1 MADRTEEAVRKKALA
16 SEYAEKLSKRREKVR
31 NSLTPEQYRFF
42 GRLEN
47 VTLTPVYAE
56 FERAMK
62 KPGTVPSEYLSA
74 KMGWLFHSA
83 IPGKEKEVVLYFAD
97 RLTEYPYSNSYVRRS
112 FRSGENAAYVS
123 KLVDLIRSYDRVVAD
138 PVGAPLAKILNREL
152 PEDAQA
158 YFEEYTWNGCGY
170 TEWQVAYA
178 LDHREERVEDA
189 VRRIL
194 TEENGSG
201 MMTNALIRGV
211 LISHRG
217 DFHVL
222 LGKLLLAAKLQEG
235 LRQAICENADCGT
248 REGFLSLLKVIDE
261 NGLIRFSSVKRAV
274 GTWLGLMAG
283 ETRDLERVS
292 EKSVRLI
299 AECLENKKR
308 REECLASEDAMELY
322 IALWSYG
329 FDDIGEAEK
338 KISAISE
345 HGTEHQ
351 LLVSGYFAANLD
363 QPYFAHRIAK
373 TVLAR
378 RGESEKVLAVWLPS
392 FLSTRRWMLWNAYR
406 TGQPFDHTAWFES
419 KAEVCEWYERFKET
433 FSAFSGKEK
442 TFSPCV
448 FPWYEAKLSKSNFAE
463 LLCVLAALTEDKDV
477 IDEACGYLKDC
488 APDCRQTCFCLL
500 LRHPETGTQRK
511 AVLAGLADRETSTR
525 KSAFEIASEMKPTE
539 EELRSVEELLRFKG
553 ADIRKNVIEL
563 LLKQGKKP
571 LTACISRLLG
581 SEKEEMRLA
590 GLDMLMQTGK
600 DPERSGLA
608 ASFAAV
614 LKSRANAPDLTE
626 KEKILLKTLV
636 PEEEEPKDAALFTE
650 GDRYVPTSF
659 DEEYISLCVKSFA
672 EYFPDS
678 SLPALLAGKKN
689 GGLFGRL
696 LSAISD
702 GPVCKTAMEADA
714 DLKTLSAYIDEH
726 RNDSFRSFNGEMLV
740 GAVQYQHQFTDTDGG
755 LPLSGT
761 WQTWFRENGIT
772 NARLL
777 RAAIRLFSFKKK
789 TVYAQKCAPSVRN
802 LYGAGFETGTEYP
815 YSEVMAGILCHF
827 LGSLPK
833 EECSRLASA
842 IAVWFLKCVPD
853 DMIIVPAPAGIRIL
867 NLPDKAHLIAC
878 DPISIVF
885 RWMKCENCEE
895 LRSVFPLAVAVTE
908 RCADA
913 YRKLPKEKTPLG
925 TAYAYAGGRT
935 VRTLLCPY
943 EGGLFCKG
951 NPLAGPD
958 AYLFA
963 AYRGIITEAQLY
975 AFLLD
980 PENVK
985 GSLGTV
991 TAVASSYYENGR
1003 LIAKHGTDY
1012 RVYHRERW
1020 VKQFLGEDGEPDEET
1035 EKLIA
1040 FVVGVYEKLI
1050 PVILSS
1056 ELSRGDSEGEYSS
1069 AIREIARVYGA
1080 DYFARILSAL
1090 GNDTIDRSGYQGWSS
1105 GNGRRGTLSYLL
1117 SVCIPAEGDTA
1128 ETLRAALNGRKITK
1142 KRLIEASLYSPEWI
1156 PIVGQYLEIPSYESV
1171 CYYFMAHMN
1180 EKFDDKRKAMIAKY
1194 TPLTEDELNL
1204 GAFDRNWFRS
1214 AFDAIGEKDFNFIYD
1229 AAKYITDGARHSR
1242 ARKYA
1247 DAALGRTDVAETEK
1261 AVSEKRNK
1269 DLLMAYALIPLSD
1282 EDDICR
1288 RYLFIQKFRKESR
1301 QFGAQRSANE
1311 GKAAETALLN
1321 LAINAGYSD
1330 AMRLTLRMETKVI
1343 DDERALLEEQTVD
1356 GVSFRIVTDES
1367 GKASLLV
1374 VRDGKTLKSVPEKLK
1389 KNETVLAMTAFAKT
1403 MTEQYRRSRQM
1414 FERAMED
1421 GTVFSFGELK
1431 ALSAHPVV
1439 WPMLKTLVFVS
1450 GEAVG
1455 FLSEEGL
1462 TGIGEK
1468 TVLTEDAEARIAH
1481 PFDLYQKGCW
1491 RDFQKFLY
1499 DERITQPFRQVFR
1512 ELYIKTPEEAEMLH
1526 SLRYAGNQI
1535 QPAKTA
1541 AVLKSRRWVADVENG
1556 LQKVYYK
1563 ENIIAQI
1570 YALADWFSPADI
1582 EAPTLEWV
1590 CFTDRRTWKELKISE
1605 IPDIVF
1611 SEVMR
1616 DVDLAVS
1623 VAHAGGVDP
1632 EASHSTVEMR
1642 AAILSFVLPLFRI
1655 GNVRIDGSHAIIE
1668 GKRAEYS
1675 VHLGSGVVHQIG
1687 GAMIPVL
1694 PVHSQHRGK
1703 VFLPFTDDD
1712 PKTAEIVSKVLLFA
1726 EDDKIKDPSIL
1737 SAISPRG

>member
-16 SEYAEKLSKRREKVR
+16 AEYAEKLSKRREKMR

-42 GRLEN
+42 GSIEN
-47 VTLTPVYAE
+47 VALTPDYAE

-62 KPGTVPSEYLSA
+62 KPGTVPSEYLSS
-74 KMGWLFHSA
+74 KMGWLFHDA

-112 FRSGENAAYVS
+112 FRSAENAAYVS
-123 KLVDLIRSYDRVVAD
+123 KLVDLIRSYGRVEID

-152 PEDAQA
+152 SEDTRA
-158 YFEEYTWNGCGY
+158 YFEEYTWHGCGY
-170 TEWQVAYA
+170 TGWQVAYA
-178 LDHREERVEDA
+178 LDHREERVEYA
-189 VRRIL
+189 VRSIL

-201 MMTNALIRGV
+201 MMTNELIRGV
-211 LISHRG
+211 MISHRS
-217 DFHVL
+217 DFHEL

-248 REGFLSLLKVIDE
+248 KAGFLSLLKVIDE

-274 GTWLGLMAG
+274 GTWLGLMT
-283 ETRDLERVS
+283 EESRDLERVS

-299 AECLENKKR
+299 AECLENEKR

-329 FDDIGEAEK
+329 FDDIGKAEQE
-338 KISAISE
+338 ISAIAE
-345 HGTEHQ
+345 KGTEHQ

-373 TVLAR
+373 TVLSR
-378 RGESEKVLAVWLPS
+378 HGEGEKILAVWLPS
-392 FLSTRRWMLWNAYR
+392 FMSTRRWLLWNAYR

-419 KAEVCEWYERFKET
+419 KAEAGEWYQWFKERY
-433 FSAFSGKEK
+433 SAFSGKEK

-448 FPWYEAKLSKSNFAE
+448 FPWYGVKLTRSDFAE
-463 LLCVLAALTEDKDV
+463 LLCVLAALTGDGETT
-477 IDEACGYLKDC
+477 DEACGFIRDC

-500 LRHPETGTQRK
+500 LRHPKTAVQRQT
-511 AVLAGLADRETSTR
+511 VLAGLADRETSTR
-525 KSAFEIASEMKPTE
+525 KSAFEIASEMKTTE
-539 EELRSVEELLRFKG
+539 EELRQVEELLRFKG

-563 LLKQGKKP
+563 LLKQKDEA
-571 LTACISRLLG
+571 LAVCILRLLG

-600 DPERSGLA
+600 DPERAGITKNFAPLLA
-608 ASFAAV
+608 D
-614 LKSRANAPDLTE
+614 RAKAPDLTE

-650 GDRYVPTSF
+650 GDRYLPASF
-659 DEEYISLCVKSFA
+659 DEDYISLCVKSFA

-678 SLPALLAGKKN
+678 SLPALLAGKKS
-689 GGLFGRL
+689 GGLFGKL

-702 GPVCKTAMEADA
+702 GAVCKTAAEADA
-714 DLKTLSAYIDEH
+714 DLKSLSAYIDEH
-726 RNDSFRSFNGEMLV
+726 RTDSFHSFNGEMLV
-740 GAVQYQHQFTDTDGG
+740 GAVQYQHQFTEKDGV
-755 LPLSGT
+755 LPLAET
-761 WQTWFRENGIT
+761 WQAWFRENGIT

-777 RAAIRLFSFKKK
+777 RAAVRFFSFKKK
-789 TVYAQKCAPSVRN
+789 TVYAQKCAPFVRD

-815 YSEVMAGILCHF
+815 YSGVMAGILCHF

-833 EECSRLASA
+833 EERSHLAAA

-853 DMIIVPAPAGIRIL
+853 DMIILPAPAGIRIM
-867 NLPDKAHLIAC
+867 NLPEKAHLIAC

-885 RWMKCENCEE
+885 RWMKCENSEE

-925 TAYAYAGGRT
+925 SVSPYAGGRT

-1012 RVYHRERW
+1012 RVYQRARW
-1020 VKQFLGEDGEPDEET
+1020 VEQFLGEDGEPDEET

-1040 FVVGVYEKLI
+1040 FVVRVYEKMM

-1056 ELSRGDSEGEYSS
+1056 ELSRGDSEGEYSP

-1080 DYFARILSAL
+1080 EYFAGILSAL

-1105 GNGRRGTLSYLL
+1105 GKGRRGSLSYLL

-1156 PIVGQYLEIPSYESV
+1156 PIVGQYLALPSFESV

-1194 TPLTEDELNL
+1194 TPLTADELNL

-1214 AFDAIGEKDFNFIYD
+1214 AFDEIGEKDFNFIYD

-1247 DAALGRTDVAETEK
+1247 DAALGRTDVTGTEK
-1261 AVSEKRNK
+1261 AISEKRNK
-1269 DLLMAYALIPLSD
+1269 DLLMAYALIPLSG
-1282 EDDICR
+1282 EDDLCR
-1288 RYLFIQKFRKESR
+1288 RYLFLQKFRKESR
-1301 QFGAQRSANE
+1301 QYGAQRSSSE
-1311 GKAAETALLN
+1311 GKAVETALLN

-1343 DDERALLEEQTVD
+1343 DDERKLLEEQTVG
-1356 GVSFRIVTDES
+1356 GVSFRIAFDEN
-1367 GKASLLV
+1367 GKASLLISK
-1374 VRDGKTLKSVPEKLK
+1374 DGKTLKSVPEKLK
-1389 KNETVLAMTAFAKT
+1389 KNETVLALTAFVKT
-1403 MTEQYRRSRQM
+1403 LTEQYRRTRLM
-1414 FERAMED
+1414 LERAMED
-1421 GTVFSFGELK
+1421 STVFSFGELT

-1439 WPMLKTLVFVS
+1439 CPMLKNLVFVS

-1455 FLSEEGL
+1455 FLSENGL
-1462 TGIGEK
+1462 TGAGK
-1468 TVLTEDAEARIAH
+1468 TFVLPEDAEVRIAH
-1481 PFDLYQKGCW
+1481 PFDMYQKGCW
-1491 RDFQKFLY
+1491 RDFQKILY

-1541 AVLKSRRWVADVENG
+1541 AVLKSRRWVADVEAG

-1590 CFTDRRTWKELKISE
+1590 CFTDRRTGREMKIAE

-1623 VAHAGGVDP
+1623 AAHAGGVDP
-1632 EASHSTVEMR
+1632 ETSHSTMEMR
-1642 AAILSFVLPLFRI
+1642 AAILSFVLPMFRI
-1655 GNVRIDGSHAIIE
+1655 GNVRVEGNHAVIK
-1668 GKRAEYS
+1668 GKLAEYS

-1694 PVHSQHRGK
+1694 PVHSQHRGR
-1703 VFLPFTDDD
+1703 VFLPFADDD
-1712 PKTAEIVSKVLLFA
+1712 PKTAEIISKVLLFSGD
-1726 EDDKIKDPSIL
+1726 EKIKDPSIL
-1737 SAISPRG
+1737 SCIRK